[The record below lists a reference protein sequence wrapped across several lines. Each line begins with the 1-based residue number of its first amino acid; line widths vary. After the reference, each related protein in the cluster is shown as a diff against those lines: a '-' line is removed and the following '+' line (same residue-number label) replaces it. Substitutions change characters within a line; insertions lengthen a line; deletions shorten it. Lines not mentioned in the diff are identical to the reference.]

1 MTELKS
7 AERFI
12 EIFNELQW
20 KNATERDNHLSDFI
34 SSIQRNAIEAALEY
48 SAFRAL
54 IKVQDKSGS
63 YLQRK
68 VFITEN
74 KTAEIDSESITSL
87 INHEKLKV

>member
-20 KNATERDNHLSDFI
+20 KNATERDKHLSDFI
-34 SSIQRNAIEAALEY
+34 ASIQRNAIEAALEI
-48 SAFRAL
+48 AA
-54 IKVQDKSGS
+54 DKA
-63 YLQRK
+63 
-68 VFITEN
+68 
-74 KTAEIDSESITSL
+74 KTVYDFTDGRTEIDKLSITSL